1 MFCIG
6 GVLEQQE
13 ANGSWHPVEYYS
25 KRLSTSER
33 NYSATDREYVA
44 IRQCLERWRH
54 FLIGIQ
60 FIILTD
66 HVALTYIRS
75 SATVSRRNARWLEFL
90 SQFDF
95 EILHIKGKENVV
107 ADALSRVPGSEDVN
121 CLQLCSC
128 THTFGLLHV
137 DDSGFEHKQVEQLHG
152 LVTIYEN
159 KTFLQQLLSEQ
170 QQSTDVWF
178 QKKVQLA
185 KNGSSEF

>member
-90 SQFDF
+90 SQFSFD
-95 EILHIKGKENVV
+95 IQHIKGKENVV
-107 ADALSRVPGSEDVN
+107 ADALSRVPGSENVSS
-121 CLQLCSC
+121 LVLCSLS
-128 THTFGLLHV
+128 HTVGLEHV
-137 DDSGFEHKQVEQLHG
+137 DDLGSDCTKQLKYFDSLNG
-152 LVTIYEN
+152 LITIYEN
-159 KTFLQQLLSEQ
+159 
-170 QQSTDVWF
+170 
-178 QKKVQLA
+178 
-185 KNGSSEF
+185 

>member
-1 MFCIG
+1 MYCIG

-13 ANGSWHPVEYYS
+13 ASGSWHPVEYYS

-54 FLIGIQ
+54 FLVGIK
-60 FIILTD
+60 FLILTD

-90 SQFDF
+90 SQFCFDI
-95 EILHIKGKENVV
+95 EHIKGRENVV
-107 ADALSRVPGSEDVN
+107 ADALSRVPGSEDVS
-121 CLQLCSC
+121 CLQLCSLS
-128 THTFGLLHV
+128 HTFGFQHIDDLGDDQVV
-137 DDSGFEHKQVEQLHG
+137 DRLSG

-159 KTFLQQLLSEQ
+159 QTFLQ
-170 QQSTDVWF
+170 
-178 QKKVQLA
+178 
-185 KNGSSEF
+185 